1 MVFEVKVNMQTCH
14 LLHMAG
20 GGGYSEIRQTA
31 VKSVQR
37 WCEKL

>member
-20 GGGYSEIRQTA
+20 GGGYSEIRDGT
-31 VKSVQR
+31 R
-37 WCEKL
+37 TI